1 MLGVVVGAVRFGAAL
16 AVLALLDLQEVG
28 VVLLLLPAVRVLTL
42 VLIRTA
48 LRI

>member
-1 MLGVVVGAVRFGAAL
+1 MLGVVVGTVRFGAAL

-48 LRI
+48 LCI